1 MSVAT
6 LRRSAIANAAR
17 KRTLSIDL
25 LSPDTSPRLDG
36 EHSLQPNHTQRS
48 EQPSSETGGDMWD
61 EARVGLL
68 EGENAQGSY
77 RPTQLVKLGVATV
90 KRR

>member
-36 EHSLQPNHTQRS
+36 DHSLQPNHMPRP
-48 EQPSSETGGDMWD
+48 EQPSSDVGGDMWD

-68 EGENAQGSY
+68 EGGNAQGLY
-77 RPTQLVKLGVATV
+77 RPSQLVKLGVATV
-90 KRR
+90 RRR